1 MRFAAFPFLLLLILF
16 SFTANAQKWPVYARN
31 GMVVSTHHIASEV
44 GTKILKSGGNAVD
57 AAVATGFALAVV
69 NPGAGN
75 LGGGGFMLIRLAD
88 GTCTGIDYREKA
100 PKAAHESMYLDE
112 NGQLIKGANHF
123 GYKAVGVPGTVA
135 GLLLAL
141 EKFGTMTRAEVL
153 QPAIELAE
161 KGFPLSYAL
170 ERDFMNL
177 EDEFKQYPGSAK
189 KFYKPDGSYY
199 RMGDIWRQPDLA
211 ATLKRIAEKGKAG
224 FYAGKTAEIFEREM
238 AANGGLITAEDF
250 AAYEA
255 KFRKPI
261 EVDYRG
267 YTVYAMA
274 PPSSGGI
281 TLGMMLN
288 ILENYDLAAL
298 GHNSA
303 AYVHLLAEAMRRA
316 YNQRAAWL
324 GDPDFNPD
332 MPVDRLIS
340 QEFANQLAATINP
353 QKASISDSSSFSWG
367 NESDYTTHFSVVDS
381 QGNAVSNTFTLEY
394 YYGSRIVLNG
404 LGFLLNNEMG
414 DFNPVPGLTNS
425 SGLIGTPPNLIRPEK
440 RMLSSMT
447 PTIVTKNGQNYFL
460 IGSPGGRTIINT
472 VLQCIINVIDFEMN
486 VFEAID
492 APRFHHQWLPDK
504 IRIEKW
510 GVGADAV
517 EKLKAMGHT
526 IDWYRTQG
534 RAMGILIDAKS
545 GVISGAADPRSPDGA
560 AIGY

>member
-1 MRFAAFPFLLLLILF
+1 MKYIPILLLLMHLLF
-16 SFTANAQKWPVYARN
+16 SDTANAQKWPVYTRK
-31 GMVVSTHHIASEV
+31 GMVVSTHYLASEV
-44 GTKILKSGGNAVD
+44 GLQTLKAGGNAVD

-75 LGGGGFMLIRLAD
+75 LGGGGFMMIRLAD

-100 PKAAHESMYLDE
+100 PKAAHEKMYLDT
-112 NGQLIKGANHF
+112 NGQLITGSNHF
-123 GYKAVGVPGTVA
+123 GYKAVAVPGTVA

-141 EKFGTMTRAEVL
+141 EKFGTMTPAEVIN
-153 QPAIELAE
+153 PAIALAE
-161 KGFPLSYAL
+161 NGFPLSYAL
-170 ERDFMNL
+170 EQDFINL

-211 ATLKRIAEKGKAG
+211 STLKRIAKNGKAG
-224 FYAGKTAEIFEREM
+224 FYADITAKIFEKEM
-238 AANGGLITAEDF
+238 TANGGLITAEDL
-250 AAYEA
+250 ADYEA
-255 KFRKPI
+255 KFRAPI
-261 EVDYRG
+261 EVYYRG
-267 YTVYAMA
+267 YTVYSMA

-316 YNQRAAWL
+316 YKQRAMWL

-332 MPVDRLIS
+332 IPVEKLIS
-340 QEFANQLAATINP
+340 QKFANVLAETIDLS
-353 QKASISDSSSFSWG
+353 KASKSDSSLFFFP
-367 NESDYTTHFSVVDS
+367 NESEYTTHFSVVDS

-425 SGLIGTPPNLIRPEK
+425 KGLIGSPPNLIQPGK

-447 PTIVTKNGQNYFL
+447 PTIVTKNGKNYFL

-472 VLQCIINVIDFEMN
+472 VLQCIINVIDFNMN

-504 IRIEKW
+504 IRIEQW

-517 EKLKAMGHT
+517 EKLQEMGHT
-526 IDWYRTQG
+526 IDWYRTKG
-534 RAMGILIDAKS
+534 RAMGILIDHKN

-560 AIGY
+560 AVGY